1 VSPGAL
7 TGRTALITGGARGLG
22 LAIARAYLGAGA
34 RIVICARSLDAL
46 AAARG
51 ELAELGEVH
60 VRVADVTVPAEVEAL
75 LGFTVDRLG
84 GLDVLVNNAGV
95 WGPKGAIDEVD
106 WAEWARAVEINLMG
120 SVLAAR
126 FALPYLRRSERGKV
140 VQLSGGGATSPMP
153 RLSAYAASKA
163 AVVRFAETLAGEV
176 ADDGID
182 VNAVAP
188 GAVNTRMLDELLDAG
203 PALLGDAQYAKALRQ
218 RDDGGT
224 PPEKGALLAVYLGSR
239 KSDGITGRLL
249 SAVWD
254 PWEELEG
261 RSSTLDGSDIYT
273 LRRIVPSERGH
284 DWGERS

>member
-1 VSPGAL
+1 MSPGAL

-126 FALPYLRRSERGKV
+126 
-140 VQLSGGGATSPMP
+140 
-153 RLSAYAASKA
+153 
-163 AVVRFAETLAGEV
+163 
-176 ADDGID
+176 
-182 VNAVAP
+182 
-188 GAVNTRMLDELLDAG
+188 
-203 PALLGDAQYAKALRQ
+203 
-218 RDDGGT
+218 
-224 PPEKGALLAVYLGSR
+224 
-239 KSDGITGRLL
+239 
-249 SAVWD
+249 
-254 PWEELEG
+254 
-261 RSSTLDGSDIYT
+261 
-273 LRRIVPSERGH
+273 
-284 DWGERS
+284 